1 MSGKIIGLIIAGLL
15 LVGGVVY
22 VINESDSTNNSGLT
36 TNESSE
42 QQSNSDSGE
51 AEFNPVANS
60 NEAFKATIT
69 GTSNGEEF
77 SAVLEYDGEGNGR
90 FSASSQDGE
99 TVFYYTQDGFISC
112 QMDTCYRLPTDG
124 PTPFSIGE
132 YTYTEEDFDDFKDN
146 ATYLG
151 KQDCPAGTCDVW
163 QITEEGVETKIFLN
177 SSDRRIS
184 QVIGALDG
192 ETTTIVYEFG
202 DVNITIPE
210 NIEEI
215 PNIPGV

>member
-90 FSASSQDGE
+90 FSANFAPASFPRMASS
-99 TVFYYTQDGFISC
+99 
-112 QMDTCYRLPTDG
+112 LP
-124 PTPFSIGE
+124 
-132 YTYTEEDFDDFKDN
+132 
-146 ATYLG
+146 
-151 KQDCPAGTCDVW
+151 
-163 QITEEGVETKIFLN
+163 
-177 SSDRRIS
+177 
-184 QVIGALDG
+184 
-192 ETTTIVYEFG
+192 
-202 DVNITIPE
+202 
-210 NIEEI
+210 
-215 PNIPGV
+215 